1 MILFLPFSLPDATP
15 IGDRYAMQTRDG
27 FTYYFFNLEPF
38 DCHPADDRRAMLLRV
53 ARLHVVSGVRQADI
67 MCAFDI
73 SRPTVARAVKRYR
86 ERGEDAFF
94 EPRRG
99 RGRTVVDAQMADQ
112 AAKLLASGISGSAC
126 ARQLGIPVSTFHENR
141 RAGVFAAPAAALAAV
156 ADAPQAVAA
165 TDHPANADAPQAA
178 AATDHPA
185 VADTPQAAAATDH
198 PANADTPQAAAVT
211 DHPANASHTEPA
223 AATDRASRDARD
235 KQAPMGRAARDVE
248 GRMLA
253 SAGLMTEA
261 KPVFAAPAHAVAHGG
276 VLAALPMLLREG
288 LLGAANRLFRL
299 PDGFYGLTTIL
310 LFVAFMT
317 LARVRNP
324 EGLRYQAPGEW
335 GAILGLDR
343 CPETKT
349 LRRKIRLL
357 TSAEHTV
364 RDWQAELAR
373 TWATEHDDDWATLA
387 VDGHVKVYAG
397 RKGRL
402 PKHFVARQKLCMP
415 ASVSYWINALGGT
428 PLLCLHKAL
437 DPKLVK
443 AIEQDVVP
451 HLQHLG
457 VVPEA
462 APDLTRPD
470 AGAPALTLVFDR
482 EGWSPDLFKRLA
494 RRGIACITWHK
505 NFKGEDWPEEDFRTL
520 EVLIHGPAGTS
531 TTTVDL
537 AEQRIVLRNGLT
549 VRQIRRRLAN
559 GRQVP
564 VITTHPQMP
573 LIQVAGAMF
582 SRWSQENFFKYMREQ
597 FNLDS
602 LPTHDLEPLD
612 PDAQVVNPVRR
623 ALEKTIRRVRSRL
636 ATARNRLAEALQ
648 EHDRDTATRLQ
659 ADANALAAELDQ
671 LTQQRADSPTHVRAG
686 DLPEQDKLDA
696 LPVGGRLFLDL
707 VRMIAYRAETRM
719 MVPVITTQG
728 KKPNARR
735 LLRALLTSDA
745 NIIPLP
751 ANGIL
756 RIQLLGLGSD
766 ACDRM
771 LAPLVEELNATRTI
785 YPGTD
790 LRLVY
795 ELAGDP
801 PPVVSPDSG

>member
-1 MILFLPFSLPDATP
+1 
-15 IGDRYAMQTRDG
+15 
-27 FTYYFFNLEPF
+27 
-38 DCHPADDRRAMLLRV
+38 
-53 ARLHVVSGVRQADI
+53 VS
-67 MCAFDI
+67 
-73 SRPTVARAVKRYR
+73 
-86 ERGEDAFF
+86 
-94 EPRRG
+94 
-99 RGRTVVDAQMADQ
+99 
-112 AAKLLASGISGSAC
+112 
-126 ARQLGIPVSTFHENR
+126 
-141 RAGVFAAPAAALAAV
+141 
-156 ADAPQAVAA
+156 
-165 TDHPANADAPQAA
+165 
-178 AATDHPA
+178 
-185 VADTPQAAAATDH
+185 
-198 PANADTPQAAAVT
+198 
-211 DHPANASHTEPA
+211 A
-223 AATDRASRDARD
+223 AATDRATRDARD
-235 KQAPMGRAARDVE
+235 KHAPMGRAARAVE
-248 GRMLA
+248 GRVLA
-253 SAGLMTEA
+253 SPGLLTEA
-261 KPVFAAPAHAVAHGG
+261 TPVFAEPATAVAYGG

-299 PDGFYGLTTIL
+299 PAGFYGLTTIL
-310 LFVAFMT
+310 LFVACMT

-343 CPETKT
+343 CPEAKT
-349 LRRKIRLL
+349 LRRKIKLL
-357 TSAEHTV
+357 SGAEHTV
-364 RDWQAELAR
+364 RAWQSELAR
-373 TWATEHDDDWATLA
+373 TWASAHDADWATLA
-387 VDGHVKVYAG
+387 VDGHVKVYTG
-397 RKGRL
+397 RNGRL
-402 PKHFVARQKLCMP
+402 PKHFVARQKLCLP

-428 PLLCLHKAL
+428 PLLCLHQAL

-443 AIEQDVVP
+443 AIKQEVVP
-451 HLQHLG
+451 QLLELG
-457 VVPEA
+457 VVPEP
-462 APDLTRPD
+462 APDLTRPQ

-505 NFKGEDWPEEDFRTL
+505 NFKGEDWPQEEFRTL
-520 EVLIHGPAGTS
+520 EVPIHGPAGTS

-537 AEQRIVLRNGLT
+537 AEQPIVLRNGLT

-573 LIQVAGAMF
+573 LEQVAGAMF

-648 EHDRDTATRLQ
+648 ADHRDSATRLE
-659 ADANALAAELDQ
+659 ADAQTLVAELDE
-671 LTQQRADSPTHVRAG
+671 LKQQRADTPTHVRAG

-696 LPVGGRLFLDL
+696 LPLGGRLFMDV

-719 MVPVITTQG
+719 MAPLIGAQG

-745 NIIPLP
+745 NIIPEP
-751 ANGIL
+751 AQDIL

-771 LAPLVEELNATRTI
+771 LAPLIEELNATRTI
-785 YPGTD
+785 YPGTE

-795 ELAGDP
+795 QMAADSPLD
-801 PPVVSPDSG
+801 VSSDSG

>member
-1 MILFLPFSLPDATP
+1 MILSLPFSLPDATP

-38 DCHPADDRRAMLLRV
+38 DCHPADDRRAMLLR
-53 ARLHVVSGVRQADI
+53 AAKLHVVSGVPQADI
-67 MCAFDI
+67 MAAFHL

-99 RGRTVVDAQMADQ
+99 QGRTVVDARMADE

-126 ARQLGIPVSTFHENR
+126 ARQLGIPVSTFNENR
-141 RAGVFAAPAAALAAV
+141 RADVIADPTRAPAAV

-165 TDHPANADAPQAA
+165 TDRPASADARQ
-178 AATDHPA
+178 TDP
-185 VADTPQAAAATDH
+185 P
-198 PANADTPQAAAVT
+198 P
-211 DHPANASHTEPA
+211 
-223 AATDRASRDARD
+223 ATDRATRDARD

-261 KPVFAAPAHAVAHGG
+261 EPVFAAPAHAVAHGG
-276 VLAALPMLLREG
+276 VLAALPMLLRAG

-324 EGLRYQAPGEW
+324 ESLRYQAPGEW

-364 RDWQAELAR
+364 RDWQSALAR

-387 VDGHVKVYAG
+387 VDGHVKVYTG
-397 RKGRL
+397 RNGRL

-415 ASVSYWINALGGT
+415 ASVSYWVNALGGT

-437 DPKLVK
+437 DPKLIK

-470 AGAPALTLVFDR
+470 AGVPALTLVFDR

-520 EVLIHGPAGTS
+520 EVPIHGPAGTS
-531 TTTVDL
+531 ATTVDL
-537 AEQRIVLRNGLT
+537 AEQPIVLRNGLT

-573 LIQVAGAMF
+573 LVQVAGAMF
-582 SRWSQENFFKYMREQ
+582 SRWSQENFFKYLREQ

-602 LPTHDLEPLD
+602 LPSHDLAPLD

-636 ATARNRLAEALQ
+636 AAVRNRLVRGTAGTPTPTPPTALTLTPRPLLRELDELQ
-648 EHDRDTATRLQ
+648 QQRVDTLYPCPRRRPAGAGQAGRPAGWRAPVPGPGAHDRLSRGDPHDGAGHHHPGQETECPQ
-659 ADANALAAELDQ
+659 AAARVAHLRRQ
-671 LTQQRADSPTHVRAG
+671 YHPAAC
-686 DLPEQDKLDA
+686 
-696 LPVGGRLFLDL
+696 
-707 VRMIAYRAETRM
+707 
-719 MVPVITTQG
+719 QG
-728 KKPNARR
+728 NSVHPASRPRQRR
-735 LLRALLTSDA
+735 LRPHARSPRRGTQCNPHHLSRHRSQARLRVGRRSAARSVT
-745 NIIPLP
+745 
-751 ANGIL
+751 
-756 RIQLLGLGSD
+756 
-766 ACDRM
+766 
-771 LAPLVEELNATRTI
+771 
-785 YPGTD
+785 
-790 LRLVY
+790 
-795 ELAGDP
+795 
-801 PPVVSPDSG
+801 